1 MTVPATTPEPTEV
14 SHLWRCILCGDTRT
28 TLREY
33 APGTTIACHRVITTE
48 RADGEPVRC
57 AGHYVLDTPRFV
69 YRCTECGTA
78 RTSIGHAAGYVMPCS
93 KWYAGAL
100 CSGHYEL
107 DTTPPVPDG
116 WYRDAPARGQ
126 RERFVDTVCGSVDF
140 TTGEAAWRLIL
151 DAWRVV
157 EVASARADR
166 PATPNREEWF
176 AALQVAVFRV
186 DHPEATSTALD
197 DNPAADVC
205 GWEECC

>member
-1 MTVPATTPEPTEV
+1 MTVPANGDRTADPTCNNCGHRASVHRIASPDPVCTSCPDSICTTQARPEPTETAPAEHV
-14 SHLWRCILCGDTRT
+14 WRCVLCGDTRT

-57 AGHYVLDTPRFV
+57 G
-69 YRCTECGTA
+69 
-78 RTSIGHAAGYVMPCS
+78 
-93 KWYAGAL
+93 
-100 CSGHYEL
+100 GHYEL
-107 DTTPPVPDG
+107 DTTPPVPIG

-157 EVASARADR
+157 EVASARASR

-176 AALQVAVFRV
+176 AALQVAVFRAE
-186 DHPEATSTALD
+186 HPEATSTSLD
-197 DNPAADVC
+197 EPC
-205 GWEECC
+205 